1 MTHGLNIVLQLLQF
15 MMVVFRYC
23 EKVTKCAVYFI
34 KNTQDCLVCFWNPY
48 ITNIQNERKKKK
60 PDFKQLTFIR

>member
-1 MTHGLNIVLQLLQF
+1 
-15 MMVVFRYC
+15 MVDFRYY

-48 ITNIQNERKKKK
+48 ITDIQNEKKKNNTCL
-60 PDFKQLTFIR
+60 FKQLTFTR

>member
-1 MTHGLNIVLQLLQF
+1 
-15 MMVVFRYC
+15 MVDFRYY

-48 ITNIQNERKKKK
+48 ITDIQNEKKKK
-60 PDFKQLTFIR
+60 QKTSTCLFKQLTFTR